1 MKIDTKVF
9 IISNFVFF
17 IIFKLFGDFLY
28 SSFLNQLILFS
39 LPIIWPGLAHGSL
52 DVLTAKRIKL
62 IFSKFSY
69 INFIVIY
76 LTIPFVFF
84 IFWIKMPK
92 VFFILFL
99 FLSLFHFGYSDRIS
113 HFKYLNFLEVLIRG
127 FIIII
132 FPLKFHFEET
142 KILFSYFLIDEN
154 FSLHLLNYFDFFIY
168 PLILLFLIYT
178 YFCFKHT
185 EYKLIFIELLILMFC
200 FFYFKPLASFL
211 IYFCFLHS
219 IRHLNDEMNLMKINL
234 KQLIYR
240 TIPMTL
246 IPLILIIAFVSVFY
260 FTDLLKYNDSVKYLV
275 IALSS
280 LTISHIILINFL
292 KNDHS
297 S

>member
-9 IISNFVFF
+9 LISIIFF
-17 IIFKLFGDFLY
+17 FLIFKLYGDFLY
-28 SSFLNQLILFS
+28 SNFLNQLIIFA

-69 INFIVIY
+69 INFIIIY
-76 LTIPFVFF
+76 LTIPLVFF
-84 IFWIKMPK
+84 IFWIKIPK

-113 HFKYLNFLEVLIRG
+113 NSRYLKFLEVLIRG
-127 FIIII
+127 SIIII

-142 KILFSYFLIDEN
+142 KNLFSYFFIDEN
-154 FSLHLLNYFDFFIY
+154 FSLLLLYYFDTLVY
-168 PLILLFLIYT
+168 PIIFLFLIYN
-178 YFCFKHT
+178 FFFFKHKK
-185 EYKLIFIELLILMFC
+185 YKLICFEFLMLMFC
-200 FFYFKPLASFL
+200 FFYFKPLTSFL

-219 IRHLNDEMNLMKINL
+219 IRHLNDEMNLMKIDFN
-234 KQLIYR
+234 QLIFR

-246 IPLILIIAFVSVFY
+246 IPLILIICFITIFY
-260 FTDLLKYNDSVKYLV
+260 FTDFLKYNDSVKYLV
-275 IALSS
+275 IAFSS

-292 KNDHS
+292 KNDQS
-297 S
+297 L